1 MGTPQLSSET
11 ERRLALLFA
20 PAHQELV
27 RKILLEE
34 CGNNLP
40 FLKNLDAAAL
50 DRFRFAALKLS
61 RGNLDGLRD
70 AVRLAKT
77 DWRDLLVAAGF
88 AESIDAHTSWLPDRT
103 W

>member
-11 ERRLALLFA
+11 ELRLTLLFA
-20 PAHQELV
+20 PLHQELA

-40 FLKNLDAAAL
+40 FLEKLDATAM

-61 RGNLDGLRD
+61 CGNLDRLQD
-70 AVRLAKT
+70 AARLAT
-77 DWRDLLVAAGF
+77 SDWRDLLVAAEF
-88 AESIDAHTSWLPDRT
+88 AERTDAHTCWLPNRT